1 MQRSQWNIGMYLALV
16 FVSGVAV
23 GGGGL
28 HLYNASTVGAVSNPR
43 KTPEQYRKEYSSEMQ
58 VRLRLDEAQMAKLQ
72 AILERTHEDYKKFRE
87 QTKPEMH
94 RIQKEQVDAVNAL
107 LSDSQKLDYE
117 KMRAEREARRKA
129 RGDRGDGF

>member
-1 MQRSQWNIGMYLALV
+1 MYLALV
-16 FVSGVAV
+16 FVSGIAV

-28 HLYNASTVGAVSNPR
+28 HLYNARSVGAVSNTR

-58 VRLRLDEAQMAKLQ
+58 VRLRLDEAQVAKLQ
-72 AILERTHEDYKKFRE
+72 AILERTHQDYKKFRE

-94 RIQKEQVDAVNAL
+94 RIQTEQVDAVNAM
-107 LSDSQKLDYE
+107 LSDPQKLEYE
-117 KMRAEREARRKA
+117 KMRVEREARRKA

>member
-1 MQRSQWNIGMYLALV
+1 MYLALV

-28 HLYNASTVGAVSNPR
+28 HLYNGSSVGVVSNSR

-58 VRLRLDEAQMAKLQ
+58 VRLRLDEAQVAKLQ
-72 AILERTHEDYKKFRE
+72 AILGRTHEDYKKFRE
-87 QTKPEMH
+87 QTKPEMN

-107 LSDSQKLDYE
+107 LSDSQKLEYE

>member
-1 MQRSQWNIGMYLALV
+1 MYLALV
-16 FVSGVAV
+16 FVSGIAV

-28 HLYNASTVGAVSNPR
+28 HLYNARSVGAVSNTR

-58 VRLRLDEAQMAKLQ
+58 VRLRLDEAQVARLQ
-72 AILERTHEDYKKFRE
+72 AILERTHQDYKKFRE

-94 RIQKEQVDAVNAL
+94 RIQIEQVDAVNAM
-107 LSDSQKLDYE
+107 LSDPQKLEYE

>member
-1 MQRSQWNIGMYLALV
+1 MYLALV

-28 HLYNASTVGAVSNPR
+28 HLYNATTVGAVSNTR
-43 KTPEQYRKEYSSEMQ
+43 KTPEQYRKEYSSEMH
-58 VRLRLDEAQMAKLQ
+58 VRLGLDEAQVAKLQ
-72 AILERTHEDYKKFRE
+72 ATLQRTHEDYKKFRE

-94 RIQKEQVDAVNAL
+94 RIQAEQVDAVNAM
-107 LSDSQKLDYE
+107 LSDPQKLEYE

>member
-1 MQRSQWNIGMYLALV
+1 MYLALV

-28 HLYNASTVGAVSNPR
+28 HLYNASSVGAVSNPR
-43 KTPEQYRKEYSSEMQ
+43 KSPDQYRKEYSSEMQ
-58 VRLRLDEAQMAKLQ
+58 VRLRLDEAQVAKLQ
-72 AILERTHEDYKKFRE
+72 AILERTNEDYKKFRE

-107 LSDSQKLDYE
+107 LSDPQKLEYE
-117 KMRAEREARRKA
+117 KMRAEREARRKG

>member
-1 MQRSQWNIGMYLALV
+1 MYLALV
-16 FVSGVAV
+16 FVSGIAV

-28 HLYNASTVGAVSNPR
+28 HLYNARSVGAVSNTR

-58 VRLRLDEAQMAKLQ
+58 VRLRLDEAQVAKLQ
-72 AILERTHEDYKKFRE
+72 AILERTHQDYKKFRE

-94 RIQKEQVDAVNAL
+94 RIQIEQVDAVNAM
-107 LSDSQKLDYE
+107 LSDPQKLEYE
-117 KMRAEREARRKA
+117 KMRAEREARRKT